1 MARKIGTTGKFSW
14 QKLASSG
21 DTQSDTRDW
30 ALARDAI
37 HEYCMINRVAMAL
50 EMEAGEI
57 LTSLRRAEFKPQVA
71 LRQAMRHL
79 GVEG

>member
-14 QKLASSG
+14 LKLAASG

-37 HEYCMINRVAMAL
+37 HEYCMINRVAMVL

-57 LTSLRRAEFKPQVA
+57 LVSLRRAEFAPQVA